1 MKILQNEVSHCTVMG
16 FGLTGRAVITFLL
29 SRGCTPFVSDA
40 AALSKSGRS
49 FLASHTLSYEEGGHS
64 ETRLLATDAIVLSPG
79 VDPNLPVLEK
89 ARSHNIP
96 VLSELDLAY
105 LFYPSVPIIAV
116 TGTNG
121 KGTTVKL
128 IECGLRANGGKP
140 IVAGNIGIPAI
151 SIVDRVHTDQVLVLE
166 VSSFQLEQS
175 LLFHPTIAVL
185 LNLTVDHLDR
195 HKTMDAYREA
205 KGRLF
210 QNLTDEDIAILP
222 KHLAD
227 DYPQI
232 KARRLFFDDYALPS
246 RFAGEDVAPH
256 NRLNLKAAFCVCSA
270 LSPAFSPSV
279 LTVED
284 LHEAFSLPFC
294 LNPIGFV
301 DGCAVINDSK
311 STNAASTL
319 AALHS
324 FDKPMVLI
332 LGGRHKRAGYE
343 ELSEAICARNVRKTI
358 LYGEARAFLQTSLER
373 VGYSEQTV
381 CVTLEEAIDVA
392 LQACRPG
399 DVLLFSPAC
408 SSYDQYDNYLQRGA
422 VFSQIIRSRPSFS
435 PQK

>member
-16 FGLTGRAVITFLL
+16 FGLTGRAVVTFLL
-29 SRGCTPFVSDA
+29 ARGCTPFVSDA
-40 AALSKSGRS
+40 AALSESGRS
-49 FLASHTLSYEEGGHS
+49 FLEAHAVSYEEGGHS

-79 VDPNLPVLEK
+79 VDPTLPELEK
-89 ARSHNIP
+89 ARSRNIL
-96 VLSELDLAY
+96 VLSELDLAF
-105 LFYPSVPIIAV
+105 LFCPRVPIIAV

-128 IECGLRANGGKP
+128 IECALRESGVKP

-151 SIVDRVHTDQVLVLE
+151 SIVDRVHADQVLVLE

-175 LLFHPTIAVL
+175 LLFHPKIAVL
-185 LNLTVDHLDR
+185 LNLTADHLDR

-210 QNLTDEDIAILP
+210 QNLTDEDIAILT
-222 KHLAD
+222 KHLSD

-270 LSPAFSPSV
+270 LSPTFFPSV
-279 LTVED
+279 LKMED

-319 AALHS
+319 AALQS
-324 FDKPMVLI
+324 FDGPMVLI
-332 LGGRHKRAGYE
+332 LGGRHKRSGYA
-343 ELSEAICARNVRKTI
+343 ELSEAIRARNVRKTI
-358 LYGEARAFLQTSLER
+358 LYGEASAFLRASLER
-373 VGYSEQTV
+373 VGYSELTV
-381 CVTLEEAIDVA
+381 CVTLEEAVDAA
-392 LQACRPG
+392 LRACQSG
-399 DVLLFSPAC
+399 DLLLFSPSC
-408 SSYDQYDNYLQRGA
+408 SSHDQYDNYLQRGA
-422 VFSQIIRSRPSFS
+422 VFSQIIRSNPSFS